1 MGAEDGA
8 DFAGVEVQLAGDVG
22 DGLLA
27 EEIVSARLEDSGPV
41 EDPFEP
47 RVSG

>member
-8 DFAGVEVQLAGDVG
+8 DFAGVEVQLTGDVG

-27 EEIVSARLEDSGPV
+27 EEIAATRFESRGPV
-41 EDPFEP
+41 EHAVEP
-47 RVSG
+47 RVSR